1 MATYYGFNTINQD
14 KKFRL
19 VDTELVKRDIL
30 NSLMIKQGEKPGNPT
45 YGTSIWNIVFEPQT
59 DSVMRDIEQELTRT
73 VEQDPRVRLN
83 RANIYPEENGVL
95 IELEVTI
102 IPTTEQQRLTL
113 FFDQN
118 SQTAEIR

>member
-118 SQTAEIR
+118 SQAVELR

>member
-1 MATYYGFNTINQD
+1 MAIYYGFNTINQD

-19 VDTELVKRDIL
+19 IDQDLIKRDIL
-30 NSLMIKQGEKPGNPT
+30 NSLMIKQGEKPGRPN
-45 YGTSIWNIVFEPQT
+45 YGTSVWNIIFEPQT
-59 DSVMRDIEQELTRT
+59 DSVMRDIEQELKRT
-73 VEQDPRVRLN
+73 IEQDPRVRLD

-102 IPTTEQQRLTL
+102 LPTTEQQRLVV

-118 SQTAEIR
+118 QQAVELR

>member
-1 MATYYGFNTINQD
+1 MATYYGFNTIDQD

-19 VDTELVKRDIL
+19 VDFELVKRDIL

-59 DSVMRDIEQELTRT
+59 DSVMRDIKQEITRT
-73 VEQDPRVRLN
+73 IQQDPRVSLDRV
-83 RANIYPEENGVL
+83 NIYPEENGVL
-95 IELEVTI
+95 IELEVTVL
-102 IPTTEQQRLTL
+102 PTTEQQRLVL

-118 SQTAEIR
+118 SQAVELR